1 MALKKSTYL
10 KSTEQLVHILNWS
23 GQGNKPW
30 PADYTQVFR
39 PFVGKE
45 GRKSEAEGEV
55 MIVRDDSLI
64 HRKYEG

>member
-23 GQGNKPW
+23 GQGSKPW
-30 PADYTQVFR
+30 PADYTQILR
-39 PFVGKE
+39 PFLKGEGK
-45 GRKSEAEGEV
+45 KSDDEGEI
-55 MIVRDDSLI
+55 MIVRDDSLM